1 MSDRLTLTPRA
12 INLVKMFDRLNTNTK
27 EKFSIDKF
35 PVDEKMIPPNFQLV
49 LKDPE
54 YKILATEIDDL
65 AKDFDKSP
73 NNLLPE
79 QIKLREKYLD
89 ILLKIMEKGPDFA
102 KKVLSVP
109 PEDTFQSWQGFNGV
123 TQNLGQITN
132 SLPSDK
138 VKIKSEFETLSQIL
152 KTQETKK
159 LSEID
164 IKKIQDQIN
173 TIKSSGGAEAAE
185 ILNNFEQQIVR
196 LQMEKE
202 RNLRNLENF
211 DGGFNTVKRIV
222 KLFKDELKP
231 PPPPPP
237 CVIPPCNEKKY
248 MISTAILSIVLGIAI
263 ISFIIFMMFFRNKR

>member
-1 MSDRLTLTPRA
+1 MNDRQPTRFM
-12 INLVKMFDRLNTNTK
+12 NLVNMLKRVNPNTK

-35 PVDEKMIPPNFQLV
+35 PVDEKMIPPKFQLV

-65 AKDFDKSP
+65 VKDFDKSP

-89 ILLKIMEKGPDFA
+89 ILLKIMEKGPNFA
-102 KKVLSVP
+102 KDVLSVP
-109 PEDTFQSWQGFNGV
+109 PEDTFGSWQGFNGL
-123 TQNLGQITN
+123 TTNLEQITN
-132 SLPSDK
+132 SIPSAK
-138 VKIKSEFETLSQIL
+138 AKSEFETLSQIL

-164 IKKIQDQIN
+164 IKKIEDQIN
-173 TIKSSGGAEAAE
+173 ILKSSGGGAAE
-185 ILNNFEQQIVR
+185 ILNNFEQEILR
-196 LQMEKE
+196 LKMAKEK
-202 RNLRNLENF
+202 NLRDYGNF
-211 DGGFNTVKRIV
+211 DAGFNTVKRIA

-231 PPPPPP
+231 PPPPCVIPP

-248 MISTAILSIVLGIAI
+248 MISTAILSIILGIAI
-263 ISFIIFMMFFRNKR
+263 ISFIIFMMVFRNKR